1 MRDNALC
8 NALDTEDLY
17 TLSLPVIPRSDSCS
31 KALLRTDYIKDIIIS
46 SVVGGG
52 ICGSAYYNGPTEQ
65 NGNKRTDITYY
76 PQDKTKNLASV
87 IIQKKVTHEFIVRL
101 IQYSLNV
108 FGQTKILP
116 IVTVINIDGFS
127 SKHFREENF
136 TKRDNEPYYILS
148 SSLWAKQVHIYNADS
163 IASLIQV
170 PMPKMIALIH
180 FLTQQ
185 EKHIAALDEYMDSTL
200 QKIYRIAF
208 QIFTCELNSK
218 VIQDVE
224 IESFCDAV
232 ASQFKKVIH
241 NNTLNDEI
249 SQKRIEKYA
258 EDGVSFAENFKRRCI
273 GEGESVC
280 VTPIQTTESKD
291 FIFIKE
297 FMKQNQGKMKW
308 LPCYDE
314 GIEKGL
320 FGRFAS
326 YSTLKMAFHRHTL

>member
-1 MRDNALC
+1 M
-8 NALDTEDLY
+8 
-17 TLSLPVIPRSDSCS
+17 
-31 KALLRTDYIKDIIIS
+31 
-46 SVVGGG
+46 
-52 ICGSAYYNGPTEQ
+52 
-65 NGNKRTDITYY
+65 
-76 PQDKTKNLASV
+76 
-87 IIQKKVTHEFIVRL
+87 
-101 IQYSLNV
+101 QYSLNV

-116 IVTVINIDGFS
+116 IVIVINIDGFS

-136 TKRDNEPYYILS
+136 TKRDNEP
-148 SSLWAKQVHIYNADS
+148 
-163 IASLIQV
+163 
-170 PMPKMIALIH
+170 
-180 FLTQQ
+180 
-185 EKHIAALDEYMDSTL
+185 
-200 QKIYRIAF
+200 IAF
-208 QIFTCELNSK
+208 QIFTCESNSK
-218 VIQDVE
+218 VIRDIE

-249 SQKRIEKYA
+249 SRKRIEKYA

-291 FIFIKE
+291 LIFVKE
-297 FMKQNQGKMKW
+297 LMKQNQGKMKW
-308 LPCYDE
+308 SSCYDK